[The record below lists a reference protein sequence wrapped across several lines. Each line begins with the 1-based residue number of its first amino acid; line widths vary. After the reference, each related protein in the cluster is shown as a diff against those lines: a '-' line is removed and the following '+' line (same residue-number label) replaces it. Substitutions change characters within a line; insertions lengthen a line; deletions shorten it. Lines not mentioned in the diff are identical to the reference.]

1 LDHTLAIEP
10 KRAIRPQGK
19 FTVVEGRDCK
29 LRFLPY
35 RDELL
40 SIAYSQLAANRP
52 HGAAG
57 GLISYGIDYIDLFR
71 RSPAYI
77 DRILPM
83 AKTDPYWTW
92 DLRCTHVCV

>member
-10 KRAIRPQGK
+10 KRAIRPKGK

-40 SIAYSQLAANRP
+40 SIAYSQLAAIAL
-52 HGAAG
+52 AAYAH
-57 GLISYGIDYIDLFR
+57 LPTIYPYRFMVP
-71 RSPAYI
+71 PA
-77 DRILPM
+77 
-83 AKTDPYWTW
+83 A
-92 DLRCTHVCV
+92 